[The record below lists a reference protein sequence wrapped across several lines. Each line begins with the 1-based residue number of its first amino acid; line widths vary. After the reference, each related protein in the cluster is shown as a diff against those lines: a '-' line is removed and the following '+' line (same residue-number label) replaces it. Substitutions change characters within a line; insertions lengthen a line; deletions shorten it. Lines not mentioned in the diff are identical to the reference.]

1 MSRIDAEWRSL
12 PVIQIASG
20 NVETL
25 KQVDGLFKLILN
37 LIAI

>member
-12 PVIQIASG
+12 PVIQIVSG